1 MSFSLPFSLSVIPH
15 GGEEWEG
22 EKKEDSFHV
31 FWLLL
36 HLLFLLRLLEDEE
49 EEEDEESKLG
59 F

>member
-36 HLLFLLRLLEDEE
+36 HLLFLLRLLE
-49 EEEDEESKLG
+49 EEDEESKLG